1 MGLENPTHAGGEPR
15 RPWTRGALLACG
27 FAALLAA
34 CGRDDA
40 APAANRLLPE
50 GVEMAQTEM
59 RTVVTREGVRRATV
73 EGDTA
78 EWRGEHEVH
87 LRPMRILFY
96 DVNGNPSS
104 DVTSAYGIYDELT
117 GDLEAEGDVVAEDR
131 VDGQRLETERMRYVN
146 AEGRLYGPVSF
157 RLSRAVGSMLVEGS
171 AFESDPG
178 LDSIIVLNPEG
189 ETRPRLIT
197 TTDPEPAEDVD
208 AGAEAVDTGVSE
220 EGGAAADAA
229 VAQEPPAAGDAEG
242 GAAAADSA
250 AVDETPDAGAPRE
263 SPVAED
269 SAAVPADSAVAPP
282 DTATAADPL
291 EAGRPE
297 IDPATT
303 DSLVVPPDTTAAD
316 PLDAG
321 RPEVD
326 PVAADSTVAPPDSTV
341 VPPDSTVAPPDT
353 AAAPPDTTA
362 RR

>member
-1 MGLENPTHAGGEPR
+1 MGFEDPKHAGRERR
-15 RPWTRGALLACG
+15 RPWARGAPLACG

-50 GVEMAQTEM
+50 GVAMAQTEM

-104 DVTSAYGIYDELT
+104 HVTSAYGIYDELT
-117 GDLEAEGDVVAEDR
+117 GDLEADGDVVAEDR

-146 AEGRLYGPVSF
+146 ADGRLYGPVSF
-157 RLSRAVGSMLVEGS
+157 RLSRAVGSMLIEGS

-208 AGAEAVDTGVSE
+208 AGAEAVDAGVSE
-220 EGGAAADAA
+220 EGGAAGAAPEAA

-242 GAAAADSA
+242 GAAADSA
-250 AVDETPDAGAPRE
+250 AAVDTPDAGARE
-263 SPVAED
+263 EGAVAED
-269 SAAVPADSAVAPP
+269 SAAVPADSA
-282 DTATAADPL
+282 
-291 EAGRPE
+291 
-297 IDPATT
+297 
-303 DSLVVPPDTTAAD
+303 
-316 PLDAG
+316 
-321 RPEVD
+321 
-326 PVAADSTVAPPDSTV
+326 VAPPDSTV

>member
-15 RPWTRGALLACG
+15 RPWTREALLACG

-146 AEGRLYGPVSF
+146 ADGRLYGPVSF
-157 RLSRAVGSMLVEGS
+157 RLSRAVGSMLIEGS

-220 EGGAAADAA
+220 EGGAAA
-229 VAQEPPAAGDAEG
+229 DAEG

-326 PVAADSTVAPPDSTV
+326 PVAADSTV

>member
-1 MGLENPTHAGGEPR
+1 MGFEDPKHAGGERR
-15 RPWTRGALLACG
+15 RPWARGVPLACG

-40 APAANRLLPE
+40 APTANRLLPE
-50 GVEMAQTEM
+50 GVAMAQTEM

-146 AEGRLYGPVSF
+146 ADGRLYGPVSF
-157 RLSRAVGSMLVEGS
+157 RLSRAVGSMLIEGS
-171 AFESDPG
+171 AFESDPA
-178 LDSIIVLNPEG
+178 LDSIIVLDPEG

-197 TTDPEPAEDVD
+197 TTDPEPAEEVD
-208 AGAEAVDTGVSE
+208 AGAEAVDAGASE
-220 EGGAAADAA
+220 EGGAAGAAPEAA
-229 VAQEPPAAGDAEG
+229 VAQELPAAGDAEE

-250 AVDETPDAGAPRE
+250 AAAETPDEGARE
-263 SPVAED
+263 EGAVAKD

-282 DTATAADPL
+282 DTATVADPL

-297 IDPATT
+297 IDPAAA
-303 DSLVVPPDTTAAD
+303 DSLAVPPDTTAAD
-316 PLDAG
+316 PLEGG

-326 PVAADSTVAPPDSTV
+326 PVAT
-341 VPPDSTVAPPDT
+341 DSTVAPPDT
-353 AAAPPDTTA
+353 TTAPPDTTAAPPDTTA